1 MHYAL
6 VLLALGGLLTIHELG
21 HLVAARML
29 GVRVPR
35 FVFGFGPPLVSFRL
49 WGTQYVVAAVPLGAT
64 AHLQGMNPHRA
75 EADEAAGFAARGP
88 LLRILIVLAGPLA
101 NYALALGVLFALYTS
116 GTHVVVPL
124 TVGTVQPGSEAARAQ
139 LLPGDRIVN
148 VAGQPLRSWSEFVE
162 KVGAA
167 PGVPLELGVERGGE
181 ARSVVVRPRPDERGT
196 GRIGVS
202 QQYVYKAHGAGEALS
217 HSFTHTVKVAE
228 EGVTLLKRMMQ
239 HGLES
244 ADAASPGAL
253 VRQESADAMSSGTDA
268 LLRTLVAA
276 SVVLALLTLLP
287 VPGLDGGRVVLLLV
301 EAASGRRIPPRVETV
316 AQTVGFLGIAVAVV
330 LMATAEIRRAL
341 PARLGLEESQ
351 AHDAGAAQVD
361 QPPAATA
368 GSANGTV
375 PSPLRHRLHRGR
387 CPARQPPR
395 QGRALLGPQQA
406 QRLGRIPREPRP
418 QPRRIEPALV
428 APPPWVPPGSP
439 RAEPTRGRR
448 QQPQQPN
455 LPSPRNEPSHPRQQ
469 DRSGSGH
476 RCYPCNTSRSR
487 RRSRLG
493 AHRSD
498 GRRRTFDRPDTERS
512 PLGAHHPSIDPWCRG
527 PSALTP
533 RTERLSCS
541 RHTRHT
547 SRQENSTSTS
557 QPATAG

>member
-6 VLLALGGLLTIHELG
+6 VLLALGGLLTLHELG
-21 HLVAARML
+21 HLVAARLL

-64 AHLQGMNPHRA
+64 AHLHGMNPHRA
-75 EADEAAGFAARGP
+75 DADEAAGFAARGP
-88 LLRILIVLAGPLA
+88 LLRILIILAGPLA

-139 LLPGDRIVN
+139 LLPGDRIVM

-167 PGVPLELGVERGGE
+167 PGVPLELGVERGGD
-181 ARSVVVRPRPDERGT
+181 ARSVMVRPRPDERGT

-217 HSFTHTVKVAE
+217 HSFTHTVKVAA
-228 EGVTLLKRMMQ
+228 EGVAMLKRMMQ

-341 PARLGLEESQ
+341 PARFGMEESPAQ
-351 AHDAGAAQVD
+351 DAGTAEAAQP
-361 QPPAATA
+361 PPAASD
-368 GSANGTV
+368 SAKGAV
-375 PSPLRHRLHRGR
+375 PSP
-387 CPARQPPR
+387 AS
-395 QGRALLGPQQA
+395 
-406 QRLGRIPREPRP
+406 
-418 QPRRIEPALV
+418 V
-428 APPPWVPPGSP
+428 APAKGGGTTGANPAGTAAAGTSTGSGPAGMTATGTGPGGTTATSGGPDAGPAGKTVPGTGASATTGTNTPSGTSPAGTSSTAGGVDAGTQAATGAAPRAAAAETNASGAATRGASAGREATSGAVSATPPEAEAGGSSALPGATPGAAPSTGQTSSGAPTTVGSP
-439 RAEPTRGRR
+439 TAPSSAAESPTV
-448 QQPQQPN
+448 
-455 LPSPRNEPSHPRQQ
+455 
-469 DRSGSGH
+469 
-476 RCYPCNTSRSR
+476 
-487 RRSRLG
+487 
-493 AHRSD
+493 
-498 GRRRTFDRPDTERS
+498 
-512 PLGAHHPSIDPWCRG
+512 
-527 PSALTP
+527 TP
-533 RTERLSCS
+533 
-541 RHTRHT
+541 
-547 SRQENSTSTS
+547 
-557 QPATAG
+557 PP